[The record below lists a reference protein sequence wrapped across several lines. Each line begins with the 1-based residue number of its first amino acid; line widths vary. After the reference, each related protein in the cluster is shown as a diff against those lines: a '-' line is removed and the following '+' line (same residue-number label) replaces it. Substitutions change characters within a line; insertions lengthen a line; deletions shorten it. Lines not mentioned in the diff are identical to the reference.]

1 VPADWSQR
9 HQLHFS
15 PDTYLDEIRREV
27 PHYDTL
33 QREVGEASA
42 IEGVQRILDLGAGT
56 GTTSLAV
63 LSQHPSASLCLV
75 DESADMLEIAR
86 NQVPGDRIERIDVG
100 DLRDELPGGPFDLV
114 VSALA
119 IHHLAAAEKQVLFGR
134 VREGLRRDGRF
145 VLGDVVVPEDPA
157 DAVTPLTPGYDKP
170 DRADD
175 LLEWLTAARFASAVT
190 WSANDLVV
198 IAADVEG

>member
-1 VPADWSQR
+1 MAQF
-9 HQLHFS
+9 HFS
-15 PDTYLDEIRREV
+15 PDTYLDATRREV
-27 PHYDTL
+27 PDYDTL
-33 QREVGEASA
+33 PLEVGEASA
-42 IEGVQRILDLGAGT
+42 RPNVRRVLDLGAGT

-63 LSQHPSASLCLV
+63 LSRHPSASLCLV

-119 IHHLAAAEKQVLFGR
+119 IHHLDGAEKQVLFGR
-134 VREGLRRDGRF
+134 VRHGLRRDGRF

-170 DRADD
+170 DHVPD
-175 LLEWLTAARFASAVT
+175 LLEWLTAARFTPAVT

-198 IAADVEG
+198 IAADVEA

>member
-1 VPADWSQR
+1 
-9 HQLHFS
+9 
-15 PDTYLDEIRREV
+15 
-27 PHYDTL
+27 
-33 QREVGEASA
+33 
-42 IEGVQRILDLGAGT
+42 
-56 GTTSLAV
+56 
-63 LSQHPSASLCLV
+63 
-75 DESADMLEIAR
+75 MLEIAR

-119 IHHLAAAEKQVLFGR
+119 IHPLAAAEKQVLFGR